1 MKKQSLSYYEKR
13 SIMSIAVYLLVYG
26 SMFYDAFVYYRSDS
40 PKQELLAFWGNQF
53 LELFLCL
60 MVIYLLAYVAFNML
74 DKKITGESRPT
85 LKDERDNAIEL
96 KTIHA
101 AYYTFIL
108 GVFGAMLSAIWVE
121 NLSPIFLIIMAS
133 FLASGVVAESTR
145 IISYRKTS

>member
-1 MKKQSLSYYEKR
+1 
-13 SIMSIAVYLLVYG
+13 MSIAVYLLVYG